1 MEPNDY
7 RFPQIVISS
16 GERQVWPDG
25 NAFGVVLSGERQVWP
40 DGALA
45 ANTPLGWT
53 LLSRGWHCPW
63 GVLLVRGWSGIII
76 SQPEKHLWTHASLYS
91 VLLKVYET
99 FVHLQR
105 LDHLEVCLR
114 HPDSKGVFRLRGSKY
129 RRFGVEVHQQN
140 TERRK
145 GRQ

>member
-25 NAFGVVLSGERQVWP
+25 NAFGVVLSGERQLWP

-76 SQPEKHLWTHASLYS
+76 SQPEKHL
-91 VLLKVYET
+91 
-99 FVHLQR
+99 
-105 LDHLEVCLR
+105 
-114 HPDSKGVFRLRGSKY
+114 
-129 RRFGVEVHQQN
+129 
-140 TERRK
+140 
-145 GRQ
+145 

>member
-1 MEPNDY
+1 MEPNGY
-7 RFPQIVISS
+7 QFPQIVISS

-63 GVLLVRGWSGIII
+63 GVFADSRRVRRHYFATRKTPLNTCCI
-76 SQPEKHLWTHASLYS
+76 
-91 VLLKVYET
+91 
-99 FVHLQR
+99 LQR
-105 LDHLEVCLR
+105 STKDATSRCMKLLYTFR
-114 HPDSKGVFRLRGSKY
+114 HR
-129 RRFGVEVHQQN
+129 
-140 TERRK
+140 TI
-145 GRQ
+145 

>member
-1 MEPNDY
+1 MEPDDY

-25 NAFGVVLSGERQVWP
+25 NAFGVVLSGERQLWP

-76 SQPEKHLWTHASLYS
+76 SQPEKHLLRQDAVDT
-91 VLLKVYET
+91 LLDGPV
-99 FVHLQR
+99 
-105 LDHLEVCLR
+105 
-114 HPDSKGVFRLRGSKY
+114 SKGVQKFR
-129 RRFGVEVHQQN
+129 
-140 TERRK
+140 TP
-145 GRQ
+145 